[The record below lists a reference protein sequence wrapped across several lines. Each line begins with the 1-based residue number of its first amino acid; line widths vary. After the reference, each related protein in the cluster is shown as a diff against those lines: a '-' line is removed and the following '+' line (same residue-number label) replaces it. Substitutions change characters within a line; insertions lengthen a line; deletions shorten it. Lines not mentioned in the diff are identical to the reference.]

1 MFYYTITSTTL
12 VLVFICNVVTRFAII
27 SVDQDHVQ
35 ESSQVSEKFLFT
47 DDESRDAANIVQC
60 KQRGVENCR
69 LVTIDTGYTRSLEEG
84 DYVKLIQDLDLEMQV
99 QLVYLPSKEIINLGY
114 LPSKNLCK
122 IFIF

>member
-1 MFYYTITSTTL
+1 MFYHTTISITL
-12 VLVFICNVVTRFAII
+12 VSVSIYNVVTRFAII

-69 LVTIDTGYTRSLEEG
+69 PVTIDTEYTRSLKEG
-84 DYVKLIQDLDLEMQV
+84 DYVKMIQDLNLEMQV
-99 QLVYLPSKEIINLGY
+99 QLVHSPSKEIINLGY
-114 LPSKNLCK
+114 LPSKNFCK